1 MPLFMPASRVGGV
14 WGSLIEVFEPQ
25 QNNSSKK
32 EKIMAVV
39 RSLEGTFYDIP
50 EGELEKYKVP
60 ADQVKGLMEAAGQK
74 LPQNPGQQPA
84 GGVQPRGTCGQPQI
98 LVQFITQAPGGA
110 PPQGLAQGQ
119 GPPAEGEE
127 KVEPQWYWIN
137 WANWANWYNW
147 Y

>member
-1 MPLFMPASRVGGV
+1 MP
-14 WGSLIEVFEPQ
+14 
-25 QNNSSKK
+25 
-32 EKIMAVV
+32 VV

-50 EGELEKYKVP
+50 EAELENYKVP
-60 ADQVKGLMEAAGQK
+60 ADKVKGLMEAAGQK

-84 GGVQPRGTCGQPQI
+84 GGAQQKGGGGGGGQPQI
-98 LVQFITQAPGGA
+98 LVQFIVQSPGGGA
-110 PPQGLAQGQ
+110 QQQGQ
-119 GPPAEGEE
+119 QPQAAPPAEGEE

>member
-1 MPLFMPASRVGGV
+1 
-14 WGSLIEVFEPQ
+14 
-25 QNNSSKK
+25 
-32 EKIMAVV
+32 MAVV

-50 EGELEKYKVP
+50 DSELDKYKVP

-74 LPQNPGQQPA
+74 IPQNPGPQPC
-84 GGVQPRGTCGQPQI
+84 GGSQARVTGGPQPQPQI

-110 PPQGLAQGQ
+110 PPQQQAQGAP
-119 GPPAEGEE
+119 GEGGEE

-137 WANWANWYNW
+137 WANWANWHNW